1 MVQERWRHGGK
12 VGQILVKES
21 RKMGVTYHLATPAAV
36 HAENDCHAT
45 IAAPMHDGET
55 RTSHHIVASS
65 LSLLVDFSTQEAEAE
80 SLFQWTSIFV
90 DSNSTALEQFG
101 SCPRHAS
108 VTPRRFDRGEIFLVS
123 GHVTSATN
131 QTSQASHSGQGL
143 THNGPRRSKADTVS
157 AMQRHFFH
165 RVPSQRV
172 EATYH
177 RREPQVRNIGF
188 ANRLQKEEIKD
199 NKHQGT
205 DMIGFGSVDRIGVQN
220 PKHQI

>member
-12 VGQILVKES
+12 VGQILVKQS

-45 IAAPMHDGET
+45 IATPMHGLV
-55 RTSHHIVASS
+55 TSHHIVASS
-65 LSLLVDFSTQEAEAE
+65 LSLLVNFSTQEAEAE
-80 SLFQWTSIFV
+80 SLFQRGHSVTE
-90 DSNSTALEQFG
+90 NSTALEQFG

-177 RREPQVRNIGF
+177 RRAPQVRNIGF
-188 ANRLQKEEIKD
+188 ADRLRKGEIKD
-199 NKHQGT
+199 NKT
-205 DMIGFGSVDRIGVQN
+205 
-220 PKHQI
+220 KAQI

>member
-36 HAENDCHAT
+36 HAEMDIHLCRLG
-45 IAAPMHDGET
+45 I
-55 RTSHHIVASS
+55 
-65 LSLLVDFSTQEAEAE
+65 SLLVRRVHSVTE
-80 SLFQWTSIFV
+80 
-90 DSNSTALEQFG
+90 NSTALEQFG

-172 EATYH
+172 EVTYH
-177 RREPQVRNIGF
+177 RRAPQVRNIGF
-188 ANRLQKEEIKD
+188 ADRLRKGEIKD

-205 DMIGFGSVDRIGVQN
+205 DMMGLAALTG
-220 PKHQI
+220 